1 LSRLRVSLLL
11 GAAAALAAVAA
22 ILALLASDVRAWH
35 ERIETG
41 DLAYSTGAAA
51 PQWRV
56 DGSLPL
62 GAARRLLG
70 IDDDLAYREAFRLYR
85 ARNAAVT
92 FDNSGTRRTLQAE
105 AEIALARVE
114 QADEGERASRAANLL
129 GVLALNGPAAVAV
142 GQPDPV
148 DRALAEFRNAIRL
161 DPGNEDAMFN
171 LELLLHEIE
180 ARGERSGASAGESG
194 RASGRRG
201 AGASLPGQ
209 GY

>member
-1 LSRLRVSLLL
+1 M
-11 GAAAALAAVAA
+11 ALVAVAA
-22 ILALLASDVRAWH
+22 VLALLASDVRAWE
-35 ERIETG
+35 ERIEAG
-41 DLAYSTGAAA
+41 DLAYAGGAAA

-56 DGSLPL
+56 DGSVPF

-70 IDDDLAYREAFRLYR
+70 ADDDLAYRDAFRLYR
-85 ARNAAVT
+85 ARSTAVT

-129 GVLALNGPAAVAV
+129 GVLALNGPAAVAA

-161 DPGNEDAMFN
+161 DPGNEDATFN